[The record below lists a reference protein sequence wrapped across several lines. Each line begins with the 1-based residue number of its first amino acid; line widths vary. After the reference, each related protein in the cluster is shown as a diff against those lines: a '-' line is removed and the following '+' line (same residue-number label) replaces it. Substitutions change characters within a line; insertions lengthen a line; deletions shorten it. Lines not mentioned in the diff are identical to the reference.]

1 MKALVEELLSIPGV
15 AIYNQMSPT
24 RRSIVVLAGKDDE
37 RRGRI
42 LKVLVKHHGLVVEVG
57 GKLEEPIIDYRVGDK
72 IEEPFVDHLD
82 SLHKS
87 LNCLAYQGKAGN
99 IDRVILLDDLAV
111 GQGKQEDWNRIKS
124 IFTITVKRG
133 KESVKKAMESEYYAE
148 NGCLVFKPTPE
159 YPIFWELPP
168 PTMEQ
173 TLRSQA
179 QPSASASA

>member
-15 AIYNQMSPT
+15 AIYDQMSPT
-24 RRSIVVLAGKDDE
+24 RQSIIVLAGKDDE

-42 LKVLVKHHGLVVEVG
+42 LGVLVKHHGLVVEVG
-57 GKLEEPIIDYRVGDK
+57 GKLEEPTI
-72 IEEPFVDHLD
+72 DHLD

-99 IDRVILLDDLAV
+99 IDRVILLDDLVV
-111 GQGKQEDWNRIKS
+111 GQGKQEDWDRIKS

-133 KESVKKAMESEYYAE
+133 KESVKKAMESEYYAK

-159 YPIFWELPP
+159 HPIFWELPP

-173 TLRSQA
+173 IPQSQA